1 MNETIAVTGA
11 GSAAGPPDVAI
22 VNIGVEVLA
31 KSVASATA
39 AAASDIASI
48 LESLRGNGL
57 GDGDLS
63 TTSYSINPEY
73 DHREGRRLRG
83 YRVSNLIEARV
94 ESLDKLGQIVDAAAQ
109 AGSDHTIVNG
119 LRFLHKNP
127 TELAALARSA
137 AFDDARAKA
146 IQLAELAGVGLGP
159 VVSMSEQDHHGGGP
173 PLRAMA
179 REAAMVTSIESGEMD
194 VNVTLHVEFAIGPKW
209 A

>member
-11 GSAAGPPDVAI
+11 GSAAGPPDLAI

-48 LESLRGNGL
+48 LESLRGSGL

-83 YRVSNLIEARV
+83 YRVSNLVEARV
-94 ESLDKLGQIVDAAAQ
+94 ESLDELGQIVDAAAQ

-127 TELAALARSA
+127 TKLAALARSA

-146 IQLAELAGVGLGP
+146 IQLAELAGVGLGS

-194 VNVTLHVEFAIGPKW
+194 VDVTLHVEFAIGPKW

>member
-1 MNETIAVTGA
+1 
-11 GSAAGPPDVAI
+11 
-22 VNIGVEVLA
+22 VLA
-31 KSVASATA
+31 NSVAAARA

-48 LESLRGNGL
+48 LESLRGSDL

-63 TTSYSINPEY
+63 TTPYSINPEY

-83 YRVSNLIEARV
+83 YRVSNIVEARV
-94 ESLDKLGQIVDAAAQ
+94 ESLDELGQIIDAATQ

-137 AFDDARAKA
+137 AFGDARAKA

-159 VVSMSEQDHHGGGP
+159 VVSISEQDHHRGGP

-179 REAAMVTSIESGEMD
+179 REAAMVTSIESGELD
-194 VNVTLHVEFAIGPKW
+194 VNATLHVEFGIGPKW